1 MVSIGFCSQALPKP
15 TWAYMVFCPSGR
27 GPKKNAK
34 KKLAQ
39 HGFYKFLVADP
50 SKANLGLYGFLSM
63 WNKPQKK
70 MLKKKN

>member
-1 MVSIGFCSQALPKP
+1 M
-15 TWAYMVFCPSGR
+15 AYLAPLAFLLIPN
-27 GPKKNAK
+27 GPQKKCQK

-39 HGFYKFLVADP
+39 HGFYKSLVADP

-70 MLKKKN
+70 MPKKKIGPTWFL